1 MHEYDALLK
10 HRQDSER
17 GERNWRKNEQFAEE
31 IAQETTAQPK
41 KRRFSLRLP
50 HFSGFRL
57 RQPVRQCRENPA

>member
-17 GERNWRKNEQFAEE
+17 GERNWQKNEQFAEE
-31 IAQETTAQPK
+31 IAQDATAQPK

-57 RQPVRQCRENPA
+57 RQPTHRCSENPA